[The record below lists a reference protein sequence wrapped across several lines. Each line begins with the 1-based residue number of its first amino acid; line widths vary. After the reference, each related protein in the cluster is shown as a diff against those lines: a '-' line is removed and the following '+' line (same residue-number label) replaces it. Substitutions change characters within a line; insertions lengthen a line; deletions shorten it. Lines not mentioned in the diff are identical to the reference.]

1 MDAEGAPI
9 SYGVEDEARW
19 VGDARDPF
27 AAVLL
32 RRQHIVCPTAVFRRS
47 VVEHVGGFDPAF
59 NRLGCEDR
67 DLWLRIAEVSR
78 VAYLDELHARYRIHG
93 ANMSANSERMWR
105 ARKLLADKYAQRPR
119 GRPLR
124 RRALA
129 AIDADLGHELAMGTP
144 VRPALA
150 AFARA
155 LRRDPLRID
164 AWKGLLRR
172 LLVGRRQGI
181 VIRR

>member
-1 MDAEGAPI
+1 
-9 SYGVEDEARW
+9 VEDEARW
-19 VGDARDPF
+19 TRDAGDPF

-47 VVEHVGGFDPAF
+47 VVENVGAFDPAF

-78 VAYLDELHARYRIHG
+78 VSYLDELHARYRIHD

-105 ARKLLADKYAQRPR
+105 ARRLLADKYARRPR

-129 AIDADLGHELAMGTP
+129 AIDADLGHELAMGAP
-144 VRPALA
+144 LRPALA

-172 LLVGRRQGI
+172 LLVGQRQGI
-181 VIRR
+181 VVRR